1 MRAVVCHEF
10 TGPAALRLED
20 IPEPRPGTG
29 QVRILVEAC
38 GVNFADSLIS
48 RGQYQ
53 KQPQPPFSPGFEVS
67 GKVLELG
74 AGDNVLAGWRRFPSG
89 VWYVP
94 YRLVASGTLAGW
106 RDAGGAWRLRR
117 RWTDRR
123 SHWQALG
130 RNGHRHR

>member
-67 GKVLELG
+67 GEILELG
-74 AGDNVLAGWRRFPSG
+74 VGVEELLSLIHIYAGEGVTVTAHAVATTRSSYTAG
-89 VWYVP
+89 
-94 YRLVASGTLAGW
+94 
-106 RDAGGAWRLRR
+106 
-117 RWTDRR
+117 
-123 SHWQALG
+123 
-130 RNGHRHR
+130 